1 MFGLIKYMYYKFII
15 AFDQMIT
22 LIITLIVRTTK
33 SVSKELF
40 ILLNLFTSL
49 SLNIETVIYVG

>member
-1 MFGLIKYMYYKFII
+1 MFGLIKYMYYKFLI

-22 LIITLIVRTTK
+22 LITLIVRTTK
-33 SVSKELF
+33 SVSKELL

-49 SLNIETVIYVG
+49 LLNIETVIHVG

>member
-22 LIITLIVRTTK
+22 LITLIVRTTK
-33 SVSKELF
+33 SVSKELL
-40 ILLNLFTSL
+40 ILLNLYTSL
-49 SLNIETVIYVG
+49 LLNIETIIHVG

>member
-22 LIITLIVRTTK
+22 LITLIVRTTK
-33 SVSKELF
+33 SVSKELL
-40 ILLNLFTSL
+40 ILLNLYTAL
-49 SLNIETVIYVG
+49 LLNIETVIHVG

>member
-22 LIITLIVRTTK
+22 LITLIIRTTK
-33 SVSKELF
+33 SVSKELL
-40 ILLNLFTSL
+40 ILLNLYTSL
-49 SLNIETVIYVG
+49 LLNIETVIHVG

>member
-22 LIITLIVRTTK
+22 LITLIVRTTK
-33 SVSKELF
+33 SVSKELL
-40 ILLNLFTSL
+40 ILLNLYTSL
-49 SLNIETVIYVG
+49 LLNIETVIHV

>member
-22 LIITLIVRTTK
+22 LITLIVRTTK
-33 SVSKELF
+33 SVSKELL
-40 ILLNLFTSL
+40 ILLNLYTSL
-49 SLNIETVIYVG
+49 LLNIETVIHVG